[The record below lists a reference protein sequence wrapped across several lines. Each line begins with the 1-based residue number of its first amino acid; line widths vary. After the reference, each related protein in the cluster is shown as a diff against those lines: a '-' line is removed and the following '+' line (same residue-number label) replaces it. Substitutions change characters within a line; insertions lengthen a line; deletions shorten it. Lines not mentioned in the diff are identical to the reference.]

1 MEKDKET
8 NMNKTISEQEKKA
21 LKENLK
27 ARIDELTDEQL
38 EAVCGGYD
46 AGGDAIA
53 ALLEAII
60 GTEENGGGGCTG
72 SW

>member
-1 MEKDKET
+1 
-8 NMNKTISEQEKKA
+8 MNKKAISEQGKKV
-21 LKENLK
+21 LKERLK
-27 ARIDELTDEQL
+27 AGIDELTDEQL

-53 ALLEAII
+53 ALLEAIF
-60 GTEENGGGGCTG
+60 GTEEDGGGGCSG

>member
-1 MEKDKET
+1 
-8 NMNKTISEQEKKA
+8 MNKKAISEQGKKV
-21 LKENLK
+21 LKERLK

-53 ALLEAII
+53 ALLEAIF
-60 GTEENGGGGCTG
+60 GTEEDGDGGCSG